1 MNLRAAGLA
10 TLVALA
16 LAGCSTPGD
25 NRPNATP
32 EQIAAVAYRHD
43 GPPAITLF
51 TMISNRTGEGAHSS
65 IMINAPSQRIIFD
78 PAGSVRAEYITEA
91 DDVIYGVT
99 PTFESFYESAH
110 ARETYRVRIQRVE
123 VPAAVAEQA
132 LRLAVTNGSVSQSM
146 CARSTS
152 AILSQLPGFDTIR
165 TTWFP
170 NKLANAMSQMPGVT
184 DRELR
189 ETDDDDKSLAVAL
202 YRENLARGTDV
213 SQ

>member
-10 TLVALA
+10 TLFALA
-16 LAGCSTPGD
+16 LAGCSTPGN

-32 EQIAAVAYRHD
+32 EQIADVAYHHD

-78 PAGSVRAEYITEA
+78 PAGSVRADYITEA

-99 PTFESFYESAH
+99 PTFEHFYESAH

-132 LRLAVTNGSVSQSM
+132 LRLAVTNGSVMQSM

-170 NKLANAMSQMPGVT
+170 NKLATAMSQMPGVT

-189 ETDDDDKSLAVAL
+189 ESDDDDKSLAIAL
-202 YRENLARGTDV
+202 YRENLARGADV
-213 SQ
+213 SP